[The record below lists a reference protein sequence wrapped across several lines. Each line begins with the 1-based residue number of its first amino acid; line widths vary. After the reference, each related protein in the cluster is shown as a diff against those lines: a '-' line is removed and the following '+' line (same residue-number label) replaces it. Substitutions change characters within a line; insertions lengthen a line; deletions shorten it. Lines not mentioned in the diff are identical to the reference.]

1 MGPAKEER
9 PAVSRTKP
17 RGAVRLVLEAV
28 VRERIT
34 ITLEMQQPKVK
45 PKMAEKTACPNMCGK
60 KSLLMIETEL
70 RTMTETVKLTA

>member
-1 MGPAKEER
+1 MGPAKEDR

-34 ITLEMQQPKVK
+34 ITLEM
-45 PKMAEKTACPNMCGK
+45 
-60 KSLLMIETEL
+60 
-70 RTMTETVKLTA
+70 